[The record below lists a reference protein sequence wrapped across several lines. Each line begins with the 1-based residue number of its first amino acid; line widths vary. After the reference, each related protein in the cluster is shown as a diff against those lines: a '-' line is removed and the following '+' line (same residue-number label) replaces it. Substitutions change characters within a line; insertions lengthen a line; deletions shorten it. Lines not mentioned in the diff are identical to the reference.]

1 MSAAAVQYAQLQSLA
16 DQADAASEREWM
28 IAYMPLVRRA
38 VRALSSHAGAVMEC
52 SDMEQIGL
60 MGLLEAL
67 RRYGRP
73 DEGFPGY
80 AAMRIRGAIL
90 DELRRQDWRPRAA
103 RQGAHRLRA
112 AERKLRRQLGREPG
126 RAEVCAALGI
136 DLAEY
141 EQLLCDDCASEFAS
155 FDALLAEGTDVAG
168 QQPGPERR
176 AIDAASLARALLAL
190 DEREQKVI
198 QLYYEFEL
206 NLEEIAQVLDLTA
219 ARICQIN
226 KRALAKMRSVL
237 EQE

>member
-1 MSAAAVQYAQLQSLA
+1 MSQHAVQYAQLQSIA
-16 DQADAASEREWM
+16 DQADPRAEREWM
-28 IAYMPLVRRA
+28 IAYMPLVKRT
-38 VRALSSHAGAVMEC
+38 VRGLSSHAGAVMER
-52 SDMEQIGL
+52 SDMEQVGL

-67 RRYGRP
+67 RRYGPP
-73 DEGFPGY
+73 DKGFGSY

-90 DELRRQDWRPRAA
+90 DELRRQDWRPRSA

-112 AERKLRRQLGREPG
+112 AERNLRRQLGREPE
-126 RAEVCAALGI
+126 RAELCRALEI
-136 DLAEY
+136 SAEEY
-141 EQLLCDDCASEFAS
+141 EQLLVDDCASEFAS
-155 FDALLAEGTDVAG
+155 FDALLADGIEVQG

-176 AIDAASLARALLAL
+176 AVDAASIARALLAL

-198 QLYYEFEL
+198 QLYYQFEL